1 MSEIIIELVKAAIA
15 EKIAPAI
22 DARAPYAKVMID
34 AAARAAIEAMREPTS
49 DMINAG
55 ADTFTF
61 DQGKPNISGQPTKA
75 WQAMIDV
82 LIAR

>member
-1 MSEIIIELVKAAIA
+1 
-15 EKIAPAI
+15 
-22 DARAPYAKVMID
+22 
-34 AAARAAIEAMREPTS
+34 
-49 DMINAG
+49 MINAG

-82 LIAR
+82 LIAAKWPGINDGLQVQSGPWYIRTST